1 MSRTTTENATPGA
14 DRALL
19 TDDLHRR
26 YAGGGLWGLTRIAR
40 FWRTKYARRARAAA
54 GRILKRTLDI
64 LVSATMLV
72 CLGPLFAVVA
82 LLIKLTDRGPVLFW
96 QKRVGRW
103 GREFPFPKFR
113 SMVVN
118 AEKLKKRM
126 LGLLEHLRA
135 ELARAAGQR
144 PDLDEATRAGL
155 RAFAGADP
163 ARAAALMEKLAPPVR
178 AAIEA

>member
-1 MSRTTTENATPGA
+1 MSSTATENATPGA
-14 DRALL
+14 DRELL
-19 TDDLHRR
+19 TQDLYRR
-26 YAGGGLWGLTRIAR
+26 YAGGWGLSRVAR

-72 CLGPLFAVVA
+72 CLGPLFALVA

-113 SMVVN
+113 SMVAN
-118 AEKLKKRM
+118 AEEIKVRM
-126 LGLLEHLRA
+126 LALLTHLRA
-135 ELARAAGQR
+135 ELAGLGDWR
-144 PDLDEATRAGL
+144 PDLDPATR
-155 RAFAGADP
+155 DP
-163 ARAAALMEKLAPPVR
+163 LPRLARAAA
-178 AAIEA
+178 